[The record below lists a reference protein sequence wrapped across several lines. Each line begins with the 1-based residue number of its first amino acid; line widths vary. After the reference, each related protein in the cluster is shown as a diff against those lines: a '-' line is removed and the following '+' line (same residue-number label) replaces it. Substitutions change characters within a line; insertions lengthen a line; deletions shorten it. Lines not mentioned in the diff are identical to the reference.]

1 VVCGCDELLD
11 AELRLTEA
19 SQSISTALAAVRRS
33 VEVHCCAPGP
43 ASLDRCPH
51 CGHRLSTRPGR
62 PLGDRG
68 AAGERAHASAQTLT
82 SREAEVLLL
91 LADGLSNRRIA
102 RTLGIAEKTVKN
114 HLAAVFAKLGVHDR
128 TQAAVYA
135 IKAGITS

>member
-1 VVCGCDELLD
+1 VACGCDELRD

-19 SQSISTALAAVRRS
+19 GRSISTALAAVRRS
-33 VEVHCCAPGP
+33 VELHCGAPHP
-43 ASLDRCPH
+43 ASADRCPH
-51 CGHRLSTRPGR
+51 CGHRLSGSPPRPA
-62 PLGDRG
+62 G
-68 AAGERAHASAQTLT
+68 AAAAKDAPVGTLT

-114 HLAAVFAKLGVHDR
+114 HLAAVFAKLDVHDR